1 MLWFVDLFAV
11 VLDRLKSKWR
21 EHLFHK
27 ESLKRL
33 RESDGA

>member
-1 MLWFVDLFAV
+1 LIFFAV

-33 RESDGA
+33 REVDGA